1 MKGNFFPFLLVNKI
15 TLLPDISIYYF
26 PKFKY
31 KAHLYL
37 SALCQGKPEGTMF
50 SSRVEFGIILHYCAD
65 AVDVFV
71 CDSYEQL
78 CLLMTR
84 FMLDNKRATTR
95 NQYCYLPTSSIYRH
109 PI

>member
-50 SSRVEFGIILHYCAD
+50 SSRLEFGIILHYCAD

-71 CDSYEQL
+71 
-78 CLLMTR
+78 T
-84 FMLDNKRATTR
+84 A
-95 NQYCYLPTSSIYRH
+95 TSSSACL
-109 PI
+109 